1 MSQRYLGGIITANPT
16 TPTLSSA
23 SGVWTLEQDFQ
34 NSAAITPQVIGR
46 SVRLRSSA
54 SAYFNRTP
62 ASAGS
67 RTTWTWSGWVKRGSL
82 GTGQTIF
89 GRDQNGSGQAF
100 AQLNFNSSDQLNF
113 INYSTTTDNVKTS
126 TQVFRDPSAWYHI
139 VCVFNSGNATAADR
153 IQLYVNGQRITAF
166 ASSTDPSLNYNGY
179 INESGLQHNIGSIL
193 VSSRIN
199 YVDGYLTEVNFI
211 DGQALTPSS
220 FGAFDS
226 NGIWQPLSYRG
237 TYGTNGFYLNFSDNS
252 AATAAAIGKDY
263 SGNGNNWTPNNI
275 SVTAGVTYDSMLD
288 SPTNSPDGGNGRG
301 NYCVLNGA
309 NNGYGTTTLSQGNLY
324 SVISAPGATE
334 GMAVGTIGMTTGKW
348 YWEVNLVSA
357 NTTYSYPCSIGIGNL
372 STTTGV
378 GMPNTSYAYN
388 SKDGNKLSSTGSFV
402 SAAYG
407 ASYTASD
414 VIGVAFDADAGTLTF
429 YKNNTSQGTAFTGI
443 ASSTWFARVGSND
456 GCTTAFNFGQRP
468 FAYTP
473 PTGFKALN
481 TQNLPAVNINNGAQ
495 YMNAVT
501 YTGNSGSQTVSNG
514 VFQPDLTWHKTRS
527 VVASHVLFDSI
538 RGASSG
544 LNSDATSAQNNNWT
558 GQSFTSTGFTV
569 SNSYS
574 SESNYNGQTM
584 VAWQWK
590 AAGSSVSNTSGSITS
605 TVNAGTTQG
614 FSVVTFTSSV
624 NGTPTI
630 GHGLGVAPSMIITK
644 SRSSTDTWLT
654 YHASLGATKGIAL
667 QTTGAAVTSANYWN
681 NTAPTSSVFTINAT
695 ASGNFYNTSQT
706 YVAYCFAQVAG
717 YSAFGTYTGNGSADG
732 PFVYTGFRPR
742 YIMWKRTDSISDW
755 SIIDSSRSTY
765 NVQNDELYAD
775 LSSAETAAGAPRLDN
790 LSNGFKIRNA
800 GGAAINASG
809 GTYIY
814 AAFAENPF
822 NIARAR

>member
-1 MSQRYLGGIITANPT
+1 VKIGDIANGSTLVLFSSGDGT
-16 TPTLSSA
+16 TSNYCRIEVVTN
-23 SGVWTLEQDFQ
+23 QIQFI
-34 NSAAITPQVIGR
+34 NVIG
-46 SVRLRSSA
+46 A
-54 SAYFNRTP
+54 S
-62 ASAGS
+62 SAGS
-67 RTTWTWSGWVKRGSL
+67 AQTT
-82 GTGQTIF
+82 
-89 GRDQNGSGQAF
+89 A
-100 AQLNFNSSDQLNF
+100 
-113 INYSTTTDNVKTS
+113 
-126 TQVFRDPSAWYHI
+126 VFRDPSAWYH
-139 VCVFNSGNATAADR
+139 VVVAVDTTQSTAANR
-153 IQLYVNGQRITAF
+153 ALLYVNGVNIAWTISPAVTQNSNTWIN
-166 ASSTDPSLNYNGY
+166 STNAHYLLGRQSYSAANYF
-179 INESGLQHNIGSIL
+179 
-193 VSSRIN
+193 
-199 YVDGYLTEVNFI
+199 DGYAAEVNFI

-301 NYCVLNGA
+301 NYAVLNPIQQYVSGGA
-309 NNGYGTTTLSQGNLY
+309 
-324 SVISAPGATE
+324 SVISATVSDGNLKATGIAASNRYTGATIIPNSGKYYCE
-334 GMAVGTIGMTTGKW
+334 WTIGATQTTNYLGFITVDGTLN
-348 YWEVNLVSA
+348 YTIYYA
-357 NTTYSYPCSIGIGNL
+357 NGTVLKN
-372 STTTGV
+372 TG
-378 GMPNTSYAYN
+378 
-388 SKDGNKLSSTGSFV
+388 
-402 SAAYG
+402 AAG
-407 ASYTASD
+407 TVATYTAGD
-414 VIGVAFDADAGTLTF
+414 VIGVAWDVDNGAVTF
-429 YKNNTSQGTAFTGI
+429 YKNGTSQSALTGV
-443 ASSTWFARVGSND
+443 TDLARSIVSIFQ
-456 GCTTAFNFGQRP
+456 TTNTDNANANFGQRP

-742 YIMWKRTDSISDW
+742 YIMWKRTDSTSDW

-775 LSSAETAAGAPRLDN
+775 LSSAETAAGAPRLDS

-814 AAFAENPF
+814 ACFAENPF
-822 NIARAR
+822 NIARAK